1 VTFRPPDSG
10 LESLEHRYEAV
21 IRYVPYALVVFPL
34 VLYVLTQSPPLTSL
48 LITVGIAAGAAG
60 WFTWWITLHPG
71 WSGRKALMGI
81 YFAGLIGFAA
91 LLTARSPWYAFFT
104 WIGFVHAFAY
114 LSGRW
119 QYVGIVAMALLMGVA
134 EVGGFRRPTP
144 SMIGTYIVLGIANAL
159 MVGLFAH
166 LGNRSEVQN
175 QTRKAMIA
183 ELAETNHRLE
193 QSLAENAALQVR
205 LVEQATQAGMVGERQ
220 RMAREIHDT
229 IAQSLAGI
237 ITQLSAAEAVE
248 RVGEAGGDR
257 RVRTAE
263 RLARDALAEA
273 RRSVRAMQP
282 LPLAK
287 AGLPDALTD
296 VAARWSADSGVAA
309 LVTITGTTRPLRPD
323 VDPALLRVTQEAL
336 SNIAKHAAAV
346 HVWVTL
352 SYMEDE
358 VTLDVRDDGQGFDP
372 DQHYDGGYG
381 LVAMRQRVTE
391 LAGELAIESGQD
403 AGTVVSARVPA

>member
-1 VTFRPPDSG
+1 VTFRTPDSG
-10 LESLEHRYEAV
+10 LESLERRYEAV
-21 IRYVPYALVVFPL
+21 VRYVPYALVVFPL
-34 VLYVLTQSPPLTSL
+34 VLYVLTESPPLTSL
-48 LITVGIAAGAAG
+48 LITVGIAAGAAA

-81 YFAGLIGFAA
+81 YFTGLIGFAA

-104 WIGFVHAFAY
+104 WIGFVHAFTY

-119 QYVGIVAMALLMGVA
+119 QYVGIGAMAVLMGVA
-134 EVGGFRRPTP
+134 ESGGFREPTP
-144 SMIGTYIVLGIANAL
+144 SMIGTYIVLGIVNAL

-166 LGNRSEVQN
+166 LGNRSEMQN
-175 QTRKAMIA
+175 QTRKAIIA

-193 QSLAENAALQVR
+193 QSLAENAELQAR
-205 LVEQATQAGMVGERQ
+205 LVEQATQAGVFAERQ

-237 ITQLSAAEAVE
+237 ITQLSAAAAD
-248 RVGEAGGDR
+248 GSQR
-257 RVRTAE
+257 RIQTAE

-287 AGLPDALTD
+287 AGLPDALTN

-309 LVTITGTTRPLRPD
+309 LVTVTGTTRTLRPD
-323 VDPALLRVTQEAL
+323 IEPALLRVTQEAL
-336 SNIAKHAAAV
+336 SNVAKHAAAR

-358 VTLDVRDDGQGFDP
+358 VTLDVRDDGHGFDP

-381 LVAMRQRVTE
+381 LVAMRQRLTE
-391 LAGELAIESGQD
+391 QAGELAIESGQA
-403 AGTVVSARVPA
+403 AGTVISARVPA

>member
-1 VTFRPPDSG
+1 VTFHLPDSG
-10 LESLEHRYEAV
+10 LESLERRYET
-21 IRYVPYALVVFPL
+21 ITRYVPYLLVVLPL
-34 VLYVLTQSPPLTSL
+34 VLYALTQSPPLSSL
-48 LITVGIAAGAAG
+48 LITAGIAAAAAG
-60 WFTWWITLHPG
+60 WITWWVRR
-71 WSGRKALMGI
+71 SSAMGV
-81 YFAGLIGFAA
+81 YFAGFAVFA
-91 LLTARSPWYAFFT
+91 GVLVARSPWYAFFT
-104 WIGFVHAFAY
+104 WVGFVYAY
-114 LSGRW
+114 QYLNRGW
-119 QYVGIVAMALLMGVA
+119 QYVGVAVMAVLMGVA
-134 EVGGFRRPTP
+134 EAGGFHRPTP
-144 SMIGTYIVLGIANAL
+144 STLGIYAVLGVVNVIL
-159 MVGLFAH
+159 VGLFAH
-166 LGNRSEVQN
+166 LGSRSEIQN
-175 QTRKAMIA
+175 QTRKAIIA

-193 QSLAENAALQVR
+193 QSLAENAALQAR
-205 LVEQATQAGMVGERQ
+205 LVEQATQAGVLAERQ

-237 ITQLSAAEAVE
+237 ITQLSAAAAEGA
-248 RVGEAGGDR
+248 DR

-309 LVTITGTTRPLRPD
+309 LVTTTGTTRVLRPE
-323 VDPALLRVTQEAL
+323 VEGTLLRVAQEAL
-336 SNIAKHAAAV
+336 SNVAKHAAAR

-358 VTLDVRDDGQGFDP
+358 VTVDVRDDGRGFDP

-403 AGTVVSARVPA
+403 AGTVISARVPA